1 MRKKCVW
8 IILAAVLGLALIAGI
23 LFFPRHKDKIAL
35 TEGLRFE
42 MVPLEVR
49 MHYGAPDEQ
58 GTNAASSEMTYV
70 YSRTLCG
77 QEATMYITFV
87 RTTFR
92 YELNRV
98 TVQFETPKT
107 QTDGLYEQVLELCRE
122 PYRGIDSYQETSE
135 ENETKINI
143 SDGADLLEC
152 KIKEAQTSVQVVI
165 TKVW

>member
-8 IILAAVLGLALIAGI
+8 IILVAVLGFALIAGI

-35 TEGLRFE
+35 TEGLQFG

-58 GTNAASSEMTYV
+58 ETNTASSEMTYV

-98 TVQFETPKT
+98 TVQFETSKT
-107 QTDGLYEQVLELCRE
+107 QTDGLYEQVLEMCRE
-122 PYRGIDSYQETSE
+122 QYRGIDSYQETSE
-135 ENETKINI
+135 ANEMKINI

>member
-8 IILAAVLGLALIAGI
+8 IILVAVLGFALIAGI

-35 TEGLRFE
+35 TEGLRFG

-58 GTNAASSEMTYV
+58 GTSAASSEMTYV

-107 QTDGLYEQVLELCRE
+107 QADGLYE
-122 PYRGIDSYQETSE
+122 
-135 ENETKINI
+135 
-143 SDGADLLEC
+143 
-152 KIKEAQTSVQVVI
+152 
-165 TKVW
+165 